1 MCLEDVRVFFS
12 SLHLLF
18 DALKCALNAI
28 KIYHSYTFTF
38 NYINSTL
45 TRHLLRAA
53 YLFPIQYFLNL
64 QSQLYGNEQFLPA
77 LHCVMG

>member
-1 MCLEDVRVFFS
+1 MCLEGVRGFFFKFAFI
-12 SLHLLF
+12 LM
-18 DALKCALNAI
+18 LKCALNAI
-28 KIYHSYTFTF
+28 KIYRLYTFTF

-53 YLFPIQYFLNL
+53 YLFPIQDFLNL

-77 LHCVMG
+77 LHCVIG